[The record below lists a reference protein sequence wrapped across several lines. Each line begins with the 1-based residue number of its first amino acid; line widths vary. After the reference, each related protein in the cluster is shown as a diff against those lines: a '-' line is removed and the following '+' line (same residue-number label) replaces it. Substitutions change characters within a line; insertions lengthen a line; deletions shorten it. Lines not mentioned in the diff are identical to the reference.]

1 MANNIRVLIAS
12 GDGANLEKR
21 VKVTLPHINVLNLQ
35 YDATGITKEM
45 IEYIE
50 NAEIL
55 LCDPPFFVEC
65 LSLKIPHKFKWVQV
79 TWAGIDSLRN
89 VIHSNKL
96 ELGCCLTRTGE
107 GFGQLM
113 GEYVL
118 GHIISR
124 EHHFQELLLKQKQKE
139 WSRAEFSNIRPLTSL
154 TIGILGLGSIGSEVA
169 RMCKEMGMTVWA
181 LSRTKKMSA
190 PYVDYLRTYEDLKE
204 LLSNSDYICN
214 ILPDTAETHNLLS
227 GDVLKE
233 CQMKKS
239 VLINIG
245 RGTIISEESLVHA
258 ISEGW
263 LGGAVL
269 DVFVKEPLPS
279 NSVLWSLDGV
289 LITPHVSGPFSTK
302 VADAF
307 ISNFRLYE
315 AKKPLKY
322 VVDWEK
328 GY

>member
-35 YDATGITKEM
+35 YDATAGITKEM

-190 PYVDYLRTYEDLKE
+190 PYVDYL
-204 LLSNSDYICN
+204 
-214 ILPDTAETHNLLS
+214 
-227 GDVLKE
+227 
-233 CQMKKS
+233 
-239 VLINIG
+239 
-245 RGTIISEESLVHA
+245 
-258 ISEGW
+258 SEGW